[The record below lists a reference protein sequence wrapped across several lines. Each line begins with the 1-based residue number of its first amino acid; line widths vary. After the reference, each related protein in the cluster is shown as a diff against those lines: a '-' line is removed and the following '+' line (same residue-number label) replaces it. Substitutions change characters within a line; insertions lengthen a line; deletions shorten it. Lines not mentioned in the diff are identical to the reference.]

1 MAALRQRNLDG
12 QPAVTEIDPGP
23 ATLEELEARLA
34 RDFELLV
41 MPPAKEWLEPRDH
54 PKLGP
59 ALDVAV
65 IGAGMSGLAAA
76 LALKCLA
83 VRSLQMFD
91 RSPAGFEGPWATFAR
106 METLRSPPELSGP
119 AFGLSNLTFR
129 AWFEAQFGADA
140 WKTVHRIPRLQWMDY
155 LRWYRRVIDVPIEN
169 ETELVDIGG
178 EKHFVILTLR
188 SPSGVRKVAARRVVL
203 ANGRDA
209 LGGPYTPEMF
219 RGLDKRYVRHS
230 VEDIDFDALK
240 DKVVGVIGAGASAV
254 DNAAEAL
261 EHGAARVAMMIRR
274 ADMRRINK
282 GMGIGSAGFWVGFHA
297 LTDAQKWQIVNYI
310 DEQAVPAPRDSTL
323 RASRHENFS
332 LFANCAPL
340 GIEIKESRVL
350 LDTTRGRLAFDF
362 LILATGL
369 TVDWDQRPEFAALKP
384 HIRLWRDHFVPE
396 GQSEFAQAGHPYVG
410 PSFELLERTPGRA
423 PWVRR
428 IHAFNFAAYMN
439 QGPISGDIPAISTGA
454 ERVATGVAA
463 ALFAEDYERTWRR
476 MIDWSN
482 PELRGDEYTLAE
494 DVSPFLATRP
504 VDRKT

>member
-169 ETELVDIGG
+169 DTELTDIGG
-178 EKHFVILTLR
+178 DGEFVVLTLR
-188 SPSGVRKVAARRVVL
+188 SAAGARKVAARRVVL
-203 ANGRDA
+203 ANGRDG

-219 RGLDKRYVRHS
+219 RGLDPRQVRHS
-230 VEDIDFDALK
+230 ADDIDFDALRH
-240 DKVVGVIGAGASAV
+240 KVVGVIGGAASAV

-261 EHGAARVAMMIRR
+261 EHGAARVAMLLRR
-274 ADMRRINK
+274 PDVPRINK
-282 GMGIGSAGFWVGFHA
+282 SMGIGSAGFWVGFSH
-297 LTDAQKWQIVNYI
+297 LTHAQKWSIVNYI
-310 DEQAVPAPRDSTL
+310 DEQAVPPPRDSML
-323 RASRHENFS
+323 RVTRHKNFS
-332 LFANCAPL
+332 IIARCTPRTV
-340 GIEIKESRVL
+340 EIKDGRVL

-362 LILATGL
+362 L
-369 TVDWDQRPEFAALKP
+369 
-384 HIRLWRDHFVPE
+384 
-396 GQSEFAQAGHPYVG
+396 
-410 PSFELLERTPGRA
+410 
-423 PWVRR
+423 
-428 IHAFNFAAYMN
+428 
-439 QGPISGDIPAISTGA
+439 
-454 ERVATGVAA
+454 
-463 ALFAEDYERTWRR
+463 
-476 MIDWSN
+476 
-482 PELRGDEYTLAE
+482 
-494 DVSPFLATRP
+494 
-504 VDRKT
+504 